1 MIVVFSNVKGGVG
14 KTTLCAMFA
23 TWLAEHGYPVVAVDA
38 DLQASLTRHRQRET
52 AAEPELKAPWDVL
65 SAEDGTVKKLQKV
78 NGIVLVDCPG
88 TLNDQK
94 LLDIYQMADV
104 AVVPLSYDTDTVDA
118 TGVFIKV
125 LKKVSDAK
133 LVFVPNRINSAEKK
147 AEELRQREQTHGIL
161 ELVGTVTPRIK
172 QSVAVKR
179 YSTLYGLVSD
189 QEQAVEEAFKAIEKV
204 INFKK

>member
-38 DLQASLTRHRQRET
+38 DLQASLTRHRQREA

-65 SAEDGTVKKLQKV
+65 SAEGDTVKKLQKV
-78 NGIVLVDCPG
+78 KGIVLVDCPG
-88 TLNDQK
+88 GMYDQK
-94 LLDIYQMADV
+94 LLDIYKSADV

-125 LKKVSDAK
+125 LKNVSDAK
-133 LVFVPNRINSAEKK
+133 LVFVPNKINSSGKEK
-147 AEELRQREQTHGIL
+147 EELFQLSLLHSIL
-161 ELVGTVTPRIK
+161 EVMGTVTPRIK
-172 QSVAVKR
+172 ETVAIKR
-179 YSTLYGLVSD
+179 YSTLYGLASD

>member
-38 DLQASLTRHRQRET
+38 DLQASLTRHRQREA

-147 AEELRQREQTHGIL
+147 AEELRQREQTHSIL
-161 ELVGTVTPRIK
+161 EMVGTVTPRIK
-172 QSVAVKR
+172 QSVSVKR

-189 QEQAVEEAFKAIEKV
+189 QEKAVEEAFKAIEKV

>member
-1 MIVVFSNVKGGVG
+1 MIVIFSNVKGGVG

-38 DLQASLTRHRQRET
+38 DLQASLTRHRQREA
-52 AAEPELKAPWDVL
+52 AAEPELKTPWDVL
-65 SAEDGTVKKLQKV
+65 SAENDIVKKLQKV

-161 ELVGTVTPRIK
+161 ELIGTVTPRIK

-179 YSTLYGLVSD
+179 YSTLESLSSD
-189 QEQAVEEAFKAIEKV
+189 QTQAVEEAFKAIEK
-204 INFKK
+204 IMDFKK

>member
-38 DLQASLTRHRQRET
+38 DLQASLTRHRQREA

-65 SAEDGTVKKLQKV
+65 SAEGDIVKKLQKV
-78 NGIVLVDCPG
+78 KGIVLVDCPG

-94 LLDIYQMADV
+94 LLDIYKAADV
-104 AVVPLSYDTDTVDA
+104 AVIPLSYDADTVDA

-147 AEELRQREQTHGIL
+147 AEELHQREQTHGIL
-161 ELVGTVTPRIK
+161 ELIGTVTPRIK

-179 YSTLYGLVSD
+179 YSTLYGLASD

-204 INFKK
+204 LNFKK

>member
-1 MIVVFSNVKGGVG
+1 MIVIFSNVKGGVG

-23 TWLAEHGYPVVAVDA
+23 TWLAERGYPVVAVDA
-38 DLQASLTRHRQRET
+38 DLQASLSRHRQREK
-52 AAEPELKAPWDVL
+52 AAEPEIQVPWDVL
-65 SAEDGTVKKLQKV
+65 SAEADTVKKLQKV

-125 LKKVSDAK
+125 LKKVSKAR

-161 ELVGTVTPRIK
+161 ELIGTVTPRIK
-172 QSVAVKR
+172 QSVVVKR
-179 YSTLYGLVSD
+179 YSTLESLSSD
-189 QEQAVEEAFKAIEKV
+189 QTQAVEEAFKAIEK
-204 INFKK
+204 IMDFKK

>member
-38 DLQASLTRHRQRET
+38 DLQASLTRHRQREV

-65 SAEDGTVKKLQKV
+65 SAENDIVKKLQKV

-147 AEELRQREQTHGIL
+147 AEELRQREQTHNIL
-161 ELVGTVTPRIK
+161 GLVGTVTPRVK

-179 YSTLYGLVSD
+179 YSTLESLSSD
-189 QEQAVEEAFKAIEKV
+189 QTQAVEEAFKAIEK
-204 INFKK
+204 IMDFKK

>member
-38 DLQASLTRHRQRET
+38 DLQASLTRHRQREA

-65 SAEDGTVKKLQKV
+65 SAEDDTVKKLQKV

-94 LLDIYQMADV
+94 LLDIYKAADV
-104 AVVPLSYDTDTVDA
+104 AVIPLSYDADTVDA

-147 AEELRQREQTHGIL
+147 AEELRQREQTHSIL
-161 ELVGTVTPRIK
+161 EMVGTVTPRIK
-172 QSVAVKR
+172 QSVSVKR

-189 QEQAVEEAFKAIEKV
+189 QEKAVEEAFKAIEKV